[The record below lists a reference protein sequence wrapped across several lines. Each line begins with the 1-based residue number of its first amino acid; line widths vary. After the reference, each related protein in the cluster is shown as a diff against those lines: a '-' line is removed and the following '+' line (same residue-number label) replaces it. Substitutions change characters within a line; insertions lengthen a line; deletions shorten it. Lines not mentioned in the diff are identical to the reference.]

1 MFETKVYNL
10 QLFCRD
16 ANSDDDDDD
25 DVIDLSDDD
34 PFNVTSSR
42 KPAPTKKTVPKSRGI
57 TFESDSDEDI
67 MPVKKRKR

>member
-10 QLFCRD
+10 QLFSRD
-16 ANSDDDDDD
+16 ANSDDD

-34 PFNVTSSR
+34 PFDVTSSR